1 MMIADHPYIACALAF
16 LFGLLID
23 RMVRIAAEL
32 RRQPAANDDDITG
45 IGA

>member
-1 MMIADHPYIACALAF
+1 MMIADHPYVACTLAF

-23 RMVRIAAEL
+23 RMFKIAAEL
-32 RRQPAANDDDITG
+32 RRQPATSDDDITG